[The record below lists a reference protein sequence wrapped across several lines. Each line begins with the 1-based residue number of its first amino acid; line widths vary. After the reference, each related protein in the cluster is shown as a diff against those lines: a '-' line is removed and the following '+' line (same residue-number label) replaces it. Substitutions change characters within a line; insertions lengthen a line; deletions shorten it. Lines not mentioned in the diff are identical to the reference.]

1 MVLYQWKIPRKP
13 MEPLY
18 FNAQKTTRNTGYS
31 KIVPFIN
38 PMCML
43 VAETPPSGQIWANYV
58 CLHFD
63 NATA

>member
-1 MVLYQWKIPRKP
+1 

-18 FNAQKTTRNTGYS
+18 FNAQKTTKNTGYS

-43 VAETPPSGQIWANYV
+43 VAETPPSGQIMANYV
-58 CLHFD
+58 CLHLD
-63 NATA
+63 SATA